1 VAPLEAS
8 SLFGTCGEFTE
19 TQMVSPINSLKVL
32 DVQNGGKPGP
42 ERARLTSQVTFR
54 RFPRIKLTTSEIVL
68 IRLQTRFNYFAIL

>member
-32 DVQNGGKPGP
+32 DVQNGWEARSREGP
-42 ERARLTSQVTFR
+42 
-54 RFPRIKLTTSEIVL
+54 P
-68 IRLQTRFNYFAIL
+68 YFAGHF